1 MSRKETIH
9 AMENGRPSDP
19 LNHPDNALPRSIG
32 RPATSALHLEGI
44 YRLDQ
49 AAGRSEREL
58 LALHGVGPKA
68 IRLLRE
74 ALAAHGLSFSAAPAE
89 RR

>member
-1 MSRKETIH
+1 
-9 AMENGRPSDP
+9 MENGTTGDP
-19 LNHPDNALPRSIG
+19 LDHPDNALPRSIG

-49 AAGRSEREL
+49 VAERSEVDL

-68 IRLLRE
+68 IRLLKE
-74 ALAAHGLSFSAAPAE
+74 ALEADGKSFSTVSAE

>member
-1 MSRKETIH
+1 
-9 AMENGRPSDP
+9 MENGQTTDPVERPADE
-19 LNHPDNALPRSIG
+19 LPRSIG
-32 RPATSALHLEGI
+32 RPATNALHLEGI

-49 AAGRSEREL
+49 VAERSEQEL
-58 LALHGVGPKA
+58 MALHGVGPRA

-74 ALAAHGLSFSAAPAE
+74 ALAAEGTSFSTAPAE